1 VGEFRNKSPGRTP
14 SDIRSTIKKGFRCEV
29 KVKITLFTHIVRR
42 INGTTQYHI
51 ICFTFL
57 SLVSLVTLVTLIAFF
72 SLITLITFCSQN
84 TFSTS
89 PSRTAFWTKQHIG
102 IGVDVEIAY
111 TPLFGSG
118 VCIAI

>member
-1 VGEFRNKSPGRTP
+1 
-14 SDIRSTIKKGFRCEV
+14 KKGFRCEV

-57 SLVSLVTLVTLIAFF
+57 SLVTLVTLIAFFSFVTFLTIF

-84 TFSTS
+84 TFSIS

-102 IGVDVEIAY
+102 TGVDVEIAY
-111 TPLFGSG
+111 TPLFGSR